1 MTTTRS
7 TASEIQDIAKSI
19 TCLVS
24 RLQFARQVN
33 PAHAVALMSIIAS
46 RYRQAVETAPAPH
59 LIAELPGNAA
69 LWKAMEAG
77 NGHVDEN
84 LYDRLKWTIS
94 RSIAAVY
101 PDIGRFAQGADA
113 SLMAAAKF
121 RRSHDD
127 IEREIQ
133 FSVDTG
139 RAASHT
145 TAPLSG
151 LRNAL
156 LSGGVSARRLSHL
169 ALETIHDLVFSH
181 TLSAEEG
188 EDFVEHSMEDATDS
202 FDRAI
207 TSFGYE
213 DRMTSV
219 LQTIT
224 TNLDMFR
231 EKLTATAPRLRYAA

>member
-1 MTTTRS
+1 MTTQRS

-19 TCLVS
+19 NCLAS
-24 RLQFARQVN
+24 RLQSARQVD
-33 PAHAVALMSIIAS
+33 PAHAVAIMSIIAS

-69 LWKAMEAG
+69 LWKAMAST

-94 RSIAAVY
+94 RSIAALY
-101 PDIGRFAQGADA
+101 PDIGRFAQGVDA

-121 RRSHDD
+121 RRVHDD
-127 IEREIQ
+127 IDGEIQ
-133 FSVDTG
+133 FAVDTG
-139 RAASHT
+139 RAASHAA
-145 TAPLSG
+145 APLSG

-156 LSGGVSARRLSHL
+156 LNGGVSARKLSRL

-181 TLSAEEG
+181 TLSHEEG
-188 EDFVEHSMEDATDS
+188 VDFVEYSMEDATDS
-202 FDRAI
+202 FDRAV

-213 DRMTSV
+213 DRLASV
-219 LQTIT
+219 LSTIT
-224 TNLDMFR
+224 ANLDMFR
-231 EKLTATAPRLRYAA
+231 ARFTQAEARARHAA